1 MISVWLIHY
10 NHCKLIKLTFCVR
23 FTKNGIVKLTKYG
36 LSPKGFYFLRSVT
49 HIMVKKYNCS
59 STGTCIFGDAATF
72 INKES
77 DCRVLF
83 EDIFTV
89 PFLGFALD
97 ISQQCAARG
106 WEIWLHLTAMICP
119 PALH

>member
-1 MISVWLIHY
+1 M
-10 NHCKLIKLTFCVR
+10 KLTFCVR
-23 FTKNGIVKLTKYG
+23 FTKNGIFKLTKCG
-36 LSPKGFYFLRSVT
+36 LSPKGFCFLRSVT

-59 STGTCIFGDAATF
+59 CTGTCIFGDAAMF

-89 PFLGFALD
+89 PFLGSALD
-97 ISQQCAARG
+97 I
-106 WEIWLHLTAMICP
+106 
-119 PALH
+119 